1 MGVSGPYP
9 SHCFSPGVFNRS
21 PSSSVKAEIPNSLFL
36 RLKVDAG
43 GEGVLRGAD
52 EGAVVPDEP
61 DGTRRFAVR
70 RGVDPK
76 EPSDMSGI
84 VPSD

>member
-1 MGVSGPYP
+1 M
-9 SHCFSPGVFNRS
+9 FNKS
-21 PSSSVKAEIPNSLFL
+21 PSSAVKAETPNSLFL
-36 RLKVDAG
+36 WLKVGAG

-70 RGVDPK
+70 RGVDPR

-84 VPSD
+84 VPRD